1 MNNTKLS
8 NLIKVIFA
16 IIVLLWGYTAFSLR
30 HTEKIIPQSDIY
42 SKIELNSALNTAAR
56 HFLPI
61 LTECKVDK
69 LYYDEETNLRLGGDK
84 NTITVLCDFE
94 VMWDTPVWDKGETRR
109 GWSWHMEKI
118 CGIWIVTNY
127 GFG

>member
-1 MNNTKLS
+1 MKDKTKKIITVIIFVTLLFNT
-8 NLIKVIFA
+8 
-16 IIVLLWGYTAFSLR
+16 YTAFSLR
-30 HTEKIIPQSDIY
+30 HTEKTIGESTLY
-42 SKIELNSALNTAAR
+42 SERQINSALNTAAR

>member
-1 MNNTKLS
+1 MKYRTKK
-8 NLIKVIFA
+8 IFTVIIF
-16 IIVLLWGYTAFSLR
+16 VTLLFNAYTAFSLR
-30 HTEKIIPQSDIY
+30 YTEKTIGESSIY
-42 SKIELNSALNTAAR
+42 SERQINSALNTAAR
-56 HFLPI
+56 CFLPI
-61 LTECKVDK
+61 LPECKVTK
-69 LYYDEETNLRLGGDK
+69 LYYDEDWNINRGGDK
-84 NTITVLCDFE
+84 NTITVFCDFE

>member
-1 MNNTKLS
+1 MKDSTKK
-8 NLIKVIFA
+8 IFTVIIF
-16 IIVLLWGYTAFSLR
+16 VTLLFNAYTAFSLR
-30 HTEKIIPQSDIY
+30 HTEKTIGESDIY
-42 SKIELNSALNTAAR
+42 SERQINSALNTAAR

-61 LTECKVDK
+61 LTECKVNK
-69 LYYDEETNLRLGGDK
+69 LYYDEETNLRLGSDK
-84 NTITVLCDFE
+84 NSITVLCDFE